1 MAARSAQM
9 KSTKRAVVD
18 IGSNSVRLVI
28 FDGSRRAPASICNE
42 KALCGLGRDMTV
54 SGALNSGSADFALAT
69 LGRFRRL
76 LDEHG
81 DPPTRAIA
89 TAAVRE
95 ASDGA
100 TFVKKV
106 EAIGFNVETID
117 GEKEAELAAL
127 GVISYHPSAEGL
139 VGDMGGGSLE
149 LVSVK
154 GRKIKEKSSL
164 SIGPLRLMQ
173 DTGSDLKKAQDIID
187 RELNR
192 LNWVTPNRFQT
203 LYAVGGAWRAVARIH
218 MRLRS
223 YPLSILHG
231 YEMSQS
237 EVIDMCD
244 LIARQ
249 SRRSLEEIPG
259 IPRRRIDTLP
269 YAALVLKA
277 VLQRMN
283 AVGVFI
289 SAGGVREGLLY
300 DQLADE
306 EKELD
311 PLLAG
316 AGFYAERL
324 SPALGFGD
332 AVAAMTAPLFP
343 KETASQRQLR
353 EATCL
358 MIDTGAYFHPD
369 LRGAH
374 VFDTALRAPFS
385 AISHEGRAA
394 MALALFVRHEGRR
407 ASFPDDQAMGLLSW
421 EDQQGAIRLGLAMR
435 FAGALAPKA
444 PKMLRD
450 CTLRLENNTLVFSA
464 PSYVRPLMEEF
475 PRRRLQSLA
484 SAFEV
489 EPVERYADDE

>member
-1 MAARSAQM
+1 MAATSPKM
-9 KSTKRAVVD
+9 SSTKRAVVD

-42 KALCGLGRDMTV
+42 KALCGLGRDMTA
-54 SGALNSGSADFALAT
+54 SGALNSASVEFALAT
-69 LGRFRRL
+69 LQRFRRL
-76 LDEHG
+76 LGEHG

-95 ASDGA
+95 ASDGRA
-100 TFVKKV
+100 FVKQVQKLGFDV
-106 EAIGFNVETID
+106 EVID

-127 GVISYHPSAEGL
+127 GVISYHPAAEGL

-149 LVSVK
+149 LAFVK
-154 GRKIKEKSSL
+154 ERKIKDRSSL

-173 DTGSDLKKAQDIID
+173 DTGNNLDKAKSVISREIDSLSWVKPKKFD
-187 RELNR
+187 
-192 LNWVTPNRFQT
+192 T

-231 YEMSQS
+231 YEMSQGDAI
-237 EVIDMCD
+237 EMCD
-244 LIARQ
+244 LVARQ

-277 VLQRMN
+277 VLKRMN
-283 AVGVFI
+283 AEKVFV

-300 DQLADE
+300 DQLTDE
-306 EKELD
+306 EKKID

-324 SPALGFGD
+324 SPALAFGE
-332 AVAAMTAPLFP
+332 AVSAMTAPMFP
-343 KETASQRQLR
+343 DETPAQRQLR

-369 LRGAH
+369 LRGEH
-374 VFDTALRAPFS
+374 VFDTALRAPFY

-407 ASFPDDQAMGLLSW
+407 AAFPDDQAMGLLSW
-421 EDQQGAIRLGLAMR
+421 EDQQAAIRLGLAMR

-444 PKMLRD
+444 PSLLRD
-450 CTLRLENNTLVFSA
+450 CRLSLEEGALVFRA
-464 PSYVRPLMEEF
+464 PADVGALMEEF

-489 EPVERYADDE
+489 EPVERYANE